1 MSSEKSLIELRDA
14 FRNTADIIDELVVL
28 EEREKNGEDVEKEC
42 EAVMGR
48 YLISF
53 VKIQKIANRL

>member
-1 MSSEKSLIELRDA
+1 MSSDKSLIELRDA
-14 FRNTADIIDELVVL
+14 FRNTADIIDELVAL

-53 VKIQKIANRL
+53 IKIQKIANKL

>member
-1 MSSEKSLIELRDA
+1 MSSDKSLIELRDA
-14 FRNTADIIDELVVL
+14 FRNTADIIDELVTL

-53 VKIQKIANRL
+53 IKIQKIANRL

>member
-1 MSSEKSLIELRDA
+1 MSSDKSLIELRDA
-14 FRNTADIIDELVVL
+14 FRNTADIIDELVTL

-53 VKIQKIANRL
+53 IKIHEIANRL

>member
-1 MSSEKSLIELRDA
+1 MSSEKSLIELRDE
-14 FRNTADIIDELVVL
+14 FRNTADIIDELVAL

>member
-1 MSSEKSLIELRDA
+1 MSSDKSLIELRDA
-14 FRNTADIIDELVVL
+14 FRNTADIIDELVTL

-53 VKIQKIANRL
+53 IKIQEIANRL

>member
-1 MSSEKSLIELRDA
+1 MSSDKSLIELRDA
-14 FRNTADIIDELVVL
+14 FKNTADIIDELVAL
-28 EEREKNGEDVEKEC
+28 GEREKNGEDVEKEC

-53 VKIQKIANRL
+53 IKIQEIANRL

>member
-1 MSSEKSLIELRDA
+1 MSSDKSLIELRDA
-14 FRNTADIIDELVVL
+14 FRNTADIIDELVTL

-42 EAVMGR
+42 EAAMGR

-53 VKIQKIANRL
+53 IKIQEIANRL